1 MKKVLFLSL
10 FVITSLFSNAQFNSR
25 KDVIKYLCS
34 RPFYDAEKEYKVE
47 FKTKEVE
54 FAGSISK
61 QLQVFSNGN
70 LLEIVNQSEVKLNP
84 YDGREGQLHYFKG
97 SVSVY
102 MDVYFNGQA
111 TTNRQ
116 VRGKILCQN
125 FFGLPVDVL
134 IPGAVY
140 K

>member
-10 FVITSLFSNAQFNSR
+10 FVLTSLVSNAQFNSR
-25 KDVIKYLCS
+25 KDIINYLCS
-34 RPFYDAEKEYKVE
+34 RPFYDSEKEYKVE

-61 QLQVFSNGN
+61 QLQVYSNGN
-70 LLEIVNQSEVKLNP
+70 LLGIVDQTEVKLNP
-84 YDGREGQLHYFKG
+84 YENREGNLHYFKG
-97 SVSVY
+97 STEVY
-102 MDVYFNGQA
+102 FDVYFNGSA
-111 TTNRQ
+111 TTNSQ
-116 VRGKILCQN
+116 VRGKILCQK

-134 IPGAVY
+134 IPGTVY